1 MIQDTR
7 SPIIPTEP
15 DAKPANGGSRTL
27 SLPVLGAAPSAG
39 KEAAGPFSVSGI
51 TAYGNVFQD
60 PQNLPYGSSQI
71 AGALGGET
79 DLREAMK
86 RGETPGSK
94 SSRHNAANGNGK
106 SNGNGNGNGNGGAY
120 DSHTAAPGH
129 STAAQIGKAYQHE
142 FPISLNVNKSSTR
155 EDDGYVNSSAYAAT
169 SRFLRG
175 KPAPE
180 RLLPKERRK
189 IKSRYVDMDYHHPLE
204 DILDTRP
211 VRWLFGYL
219 SKKRASGKTMI
230 EEIITSY
237 HNSDAPRWQRMK
249 YWPFHKFID
258 RMRGSVTAETFRER
272 IGEHASTIRGFV
284 IAARS
289 VAEFGLT
296 LPQRFVAPLFIV
308 WNFTNLC
315 NLTCKHCYQD
325 ADHKALPDELSL
337 KEKLNLVDQ
346 IAEQYVPMIA
356 FAGGEPTLSPDLL
369 PVLRHCKS
377 YGIHTTLAT
386 HGGTMTPKL
395 AEQLAEAGVKYVE
408 ISLDSVHPERHDAF
422 RGIEGMWHRTVR
434 GMRNV
439 VQTKGLRLGIAMC
452 VHQGNFG
459 EVEDMLQFAVDIGAS
474 CLAHFNFIPVGRGLK
489 MVDGDL
495 NPAQREWLLKTLNA
509 WMQSGKI
516 GVISTAPQFGRVC
529 VAHAPIEGKQACSH
543 AGSGG
548 GEKARV
554 IAKYLGGCGAGRDYV
569 AIEPNGT
576 ITPCVYL
583 PHRVQGNIRERSFI
597 DIFRNNEFWELLC
610 DRDRRT
616 HHCEVCEFK
625 HYCGGC
631 RARAD
636 AYFGDL
642 NAGDPGCV
650 FNEKHWDGLVQ
661 KGIATDPDSATK
673 TPETRTRELTAHL
686 APGANRPQATAVTPL

>member
-1 MIQDTR
+1 MA
-7 SPIIPTEP
+7 EFV
-15 DAKPANGGSRTL
+15 
-27 SLPVLGAAPSAG
+27 SLPVVSMPVAKAATNGGGCCGGGGNGDGHAHG
-39 KEAAGPFSVSGI
+39 NGDGQHANVQ
-51 TAYGNVFQD
+51 AYGDVFTGQG
-60 PQNLPYGSSQI
+60 PLPYGASMYVGMGI
-71 AGALGGET
+71 TTKTGG
-79 DLREAMK
+79 RAVRK
-86 RGETPGSK
+86 RKVEK
-94 SSRHNAANGNGK
+94 QHEEQD
-106 SNGNGNGNGNGGAY
+106 Y
-120 DSHTAAPGH
+120 DSRTEAQSN
-129 STAAQIGKAYQHE
+129 STAAKIDKEYHHA
-142 FPISLNVNKSSTR
+142 FPVSQNPDKTSRRR
-155 EDDGYVNSSAYAAT
+155 EDGYVNSSLYANN

-175 KPAPE
+175 QADPK
-180 RLLPKERRK
+180 RLLPQERRK
-189 IKSRYVDMDYHHPLE
+189 AMKKKYIDMDYHHPLE
-204 DILDTRP
+204 DVLDTRYM
-211 VRWLFGYL
+211 RKLFGWI
-219 SKKRASGKTMI
+219 SKTRSSGKTMI
-230 EEIITSY
+230 EEIIQSY
-237 HNSDAPRWQRMK
+237 GNPKAPMWHRIKYLPFHLFINRMK
-249 YWPFHKFID
+249 
-258 RMRGSVTAETFRER
+258 GSVTVDAFRER

-325 ADHKALPDELSL
+325 AEHKALPDELSL
-337 KEKLNLVDQ
+337 KEKLKLVDQ

-356 FAGGEPTLSPDLL
+356 FAGGEPTISADLL
-369 PVLRHCKS
+369 PVLKHCHS
-377 YGIHTTLAT
+377 YGIHTTIAT
-386 HGGTMTPKL
+386 HGGTMTEKL
-395 AEQLAEAGVKYVE
+395 ANQLLECGVKYVE
-408 ISLDSVHPERHDAF
+408 ISLDSVHPERHDDF
-422 RGIEGMWHRTVR
+422 RGQVGMWHRTVR

-439 VQTKGLRLGIAMC
+439 VKTKGLRLGVAMC
-452 VHQGNFG
+452 VHQGNFD
-459 EVEDMLQFAVDIGAS
+459 EVEDMLQFCCDIGAGVF
-474 CLAHFNFIPVGRGLK
+474 AHFNFIPVGRGLQ

-495 NPAQREWLLKTLNA
+495 NPQQREWLLKTLNL

-529 VAHAPIEGKQACSH
+529 VAHAPTDGKQACSH

-569 AIEPNGT
+569 AIEPNGN

-583 PHRVQGNIRERSFI
+583 PHRVQGSIRKRSFI

-636 AYFGDL
+636 AYFGEL

-650 FNEKHWDGLVQ
+650 FNEKHWDDLVQ
-661 KGIATDPDSATK
+661 RGIATDPDAV
-673 TPETRTRELTAHL
+673 
-686 APGANRPQATAVTPL
+686 ATADRAAKTAAGRQGEIDELYANVTAAARA

>member
-1 MIQDTR
+1 MSSTI
-7 SPIIPTEP
+7 
-15 DAKPANGGSRTL
+15 
-27 SLPVLGAAPSAG
+27 SLPLISDNGNGHNGNGHNGDGQPI
-39 KEAAGPFSVSGI
+39 E
-51 TAYGNVFQD
+51 AYGDVFAGNG
-60 PQNLPYGSSQI
+60 PLPYGASQYVGMQI
-71 AGALGGET
+71 TTRTGGRTVRKRMLHQTDAGYDSRT
-79 DLREAMK
+79 EAQQFSTARSIGKHYDHGFPVSANPNK
-86 RGETPGSK
+86 R
-94 SSRHNAANGNGK
+94 SSR
-106 SNGNGNGNGNGGAY
+106 
-120 DSHTAAPGH
+120 
-129 STAAQIGKAYQHE
+129 
-142 FPISLNVNKSSTR
+142 R
-155 EDDGYVNSSAYAAT
+155 EDGYVNSNRYADN
-169 SRFLRG
+169 SRLLRG
-175 KPAPE
+175 DVDPQSVVPE
-180 RLLPKERRK
+180 ERRK
-189 IKSRYVDMDYHHPLE
+189 KKKKYVDMDYHHPLE
-204 DILDTRP
+204 DLLDTRYM
-211 VRWLFGYL
+211 RKLFGYI
-219 SKKRASGKTMI
+219 SKTRPGGKTMI
-230 EEIITSY
+230 EEIIASY
-237 HNSDAPRWQRMK
+237 ANPRAPLWNRVK
-249 YWPFHKFID
+249 YFPFHLFINKLK
-258 RMRGSVTAETFRER
+258 GTVTADTFRER

-325 ADHKALPDELSL
+325 ADHKALPDELNL
-337 KEKLNLVDQ
+337 TEKLKLVDQ

-369 PVLRHCKS
+369 PVLRHCHK

-386 HGGTMTPKL
+386 HGGTMTRKLTAEL
-395 AEQLAEAGVKYVE
+395 AETGTKYIE
-408 ISLDSVHPERHDAF
+408 ISLDSVHPERHDEF
-422 RGIEGMWHRTVR
+422 RGQPGMWHRTVR

-439 VQTKGLRLGIAMC
+439 VEQDGLRLGVAMC
-452 VHQGNFG
+452 VHQGNFN

-474 CLAHFNFIPVGRGLK
+474 CLAHFNFIPVGRGLT

-495 NPAQREWLLKTLNA
+495 NPQQREWLMHTLNE

-529 VAHAPIEGKQACSH
+529 VAHAPLEGKQACSH

-569 AIEPNGT
+569 AIEPNGN

-583 PHRVQGNIRERSFI
+583 PHRVQGNIRKRSFI

-636 AYFGDL
+636 AYFGEL
-642 NAGDPGCV
+642 NAGDPGCT
-650 FNEKHWDGLVQ
+650 FNEKHWDDLVTR
-661 KGIATDPDSATK
+661 GVATDSDAETK
-673 TPETRTRELTAHL
+673 STEVRQREVDQ
-686 APGANRPQATAVTPL
+686 RYATANGSVGPPWPT